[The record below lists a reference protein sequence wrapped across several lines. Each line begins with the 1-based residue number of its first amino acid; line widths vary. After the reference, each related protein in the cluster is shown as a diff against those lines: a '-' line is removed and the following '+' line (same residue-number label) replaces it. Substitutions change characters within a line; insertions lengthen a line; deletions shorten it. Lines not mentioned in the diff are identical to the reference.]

1 MEGGCLLGDTPVFS
15 TLVGTCFGAYKN
27 SRDGLEFLFPKLTWD
42 KKQLVVGPYWG
53 AVVVHQHH
61 IPEASFKLTLELGR
75 EIGLAFY
82 PGFFEAVEQ
91 DYSFPM

>member
-1 MEGGCLLGDTPVFS
+1 
-15 TLVGTCFGAYKN
+15 
-27 SRDGLEFLFPKLTWD
+27 LEFLFPKLTWD

-91 DYSFPM
+91 DNSFPM